1 MSSNVHRE
9 IKLIRGL
16 SRMALLCWL
25 RYSWSI
31 GTKVSH
37 RSECGKLETRL
48 KDEECAN
55 TLTRSHQCEPAR
67 GEMLT
72 HVELTW
78 ELERQLSAAC
88 LLSLAP
94 LRCNPPCCSHLLNI
108 KAALQATMRLN
119 LYHPGEVSNK
129 HFFFLLRAELQG
141 CQKSTLNCGGELT
154 ALWAWNS
161 TIPKTQEV
169 AEAEH
174 GFI

>member
-37 RSECGKLETRL
+37 RSECGKLETRI

-55 TLTRSHQCEPAR
+55 AITRSHQCEPAR

-72 HVELTW
+72 HGEPTW

-129 HFFFLLRAELQG
+129 HCFFPPQSRTAGVSEINFKLRWRTYSIVSL
-141 CQKSTLNCGGELT
+141 KLNRT
-154 ALWAWNS
+154 
-161 TIPKTQEV
+161 KK
-169 AEAEH
+169 H
-174 GFI
+174 KK